1 MIIIER
7 FNGIQRF
14 DIADVLFD
22 RSTENNIMT
31 HVPLRI
37 FFQMA
42 NCHFAIITSSDMV
55 IDMDCYRGDNIYSIR
70 EKFLQLWKVH
80 ASLKIVIYGNITKT
94 VPSNIRIFNTYVIT

>member
-37 FFQMA
+37 FFQMG
-42 NCHFAIITSSDMV
+42 NCYFAITSSNMV
-55 IDMDCYRGDNIYSIR
+55 IDIDCYRGDNIYSTH
-70 EKFLQLWKVH
+70 EKFLQLVAMKSTHVIKDSHLWKH
-80 ASLKIVIYGNITKT
+80 YKDRPIEYSH
-94 VPSNIRIFNTYVIT
+94 FQ